1 MQRLKIER
9 KDYIVLATVIVFFV
23 FTIGIYAPLEMY
35 LMNIDEF
42 WFGFSDIMPTVSAV
56 FLIGG
61 IVLCI
66 PGIFIK
72 KRVLNNYIAFIFG
85 CALTVYIQGNF
96 LNLDVGVL
104 NGASIDWSQ
113 YRDNF
118 VRNLAL
124 CILFIIIPVV
134 CVNLKIELTKK
145 VMAYAAALMT
155 MMQMV
160 SLVVTFLTVGMPH
173 INKQDDDNNV
183 QMYVS
188 SKNLFNLSE
197 DENVVVLLCDMF
209 DDRYFDKILPAHPE
223 LREELS
229 GFTQF
234 TNSTGNYSTTH
245 YSVGTLMV
253 GSYFHNDVPFADQ
266 LNRAYSDVKMFQAL
280 KENGYRLDIYTKPDY
295 TPSDMWQKED
305 ISNYIEGKEEIGN
318 YPLFVKYLYQMV
330 MCRYMPDILKPYIW
344 MDGTEFSTLKAMDNE
359 CPSYDSESNMFF
371 YNALKENGIETQV
384 GEKAFKFIHFN
395 GAHYPWRLNENIEEV
410 EESETSELE
419 NAWGA
424 FQIALEY
431 IDGMKE
437 KGVYDN
443 SAIIIMADHGL
454 YGNGTLTNP
463 VLLVKPRGATGEL
476 AFSEAPVSHH
486 DFQPSILYLAGLNDD
501 QRYGKSFFDI
511 GENEERQRLFYQ
523 YYLQE
528 DGYQANFRLIEY
540 EIDPESN
547 KRENF
552 HLTDVEYLPTG
563 EKIAH
568 RENCAYCQ
576 SGAVD
581 PIETEENA
589 PLYIVH
595 DSLYY

>member
-1 MQRLKIER
+1 MR
-9 KDYIVLATVIVFFV
+9 KTILNKKYHVALIAVIIFFIFTVVL
-23 FTIGIYAPLEMY
+23 YAPLEMY

-42 WFGFSDIMPTVSAV
+42 WFGFSDVVPIVLVV
-56 FLIGG
+56 FLVGG
-61 IVLCI
+61 ILLFTPSV
-66 PGIFIK
+66 FVK
-72 KRVLNNYIAFIFG
+72 KRVLNNYIAFVFG
-85 CALTVYIQGNF
+85 CAIAVYIQGNF

-104 NGASIDWSQ
+104 NGAGIEWSQ
-113 YRDNF
+113 YRGNF
-118 VRNLAL
+118 IFNLVL
-124 CILFIIIPVV
+124 WILFIIIPVV
-134 CVNLKIELTKK
+134 CVNLKTELTKK
-145 VMAYAAALMT
+145 VFTYMASLIT
-155 MMQMV
+155 MMQLV
-160 SLVVTFLTVGMPH
+160 SLIVTFLAVGLPNMD
-173 INKQDDDNNV
+173 KQNNGNNV
-183 QMYVS
+183 HMYVS

-209 DDRYFDKILPAHPE
+209 DDRYFDEILPAHPE
-223 LREELS
+223 LKEELS

-234 TNSTGNYSTTH
+234 TNSTSNYSTTH

-253 GSYFHNDVPFADQ
+253 GSYFYNDVPFAEQ
-266 LNRAYSDVKMFQAL
+266 LNRAYSDVKMFRAL
-280 KENGYRLDIYTKPDY
+280 EENGYRLDIYTNPDY
-295 TPSDMWQKED
+295 TPSDMWKKED

-330 MCRYMPDILKPYIW
+330 MCRYMPNILKPYIW
-344 MDGTEFSTLKAMDNE
+344 MDGTEFSSLKAIDNA
-359 CPSYDSESNMFF
+359 CPSYDSDNIIF
-371 YNALKENGIETQV
+371 YNALKEKGIEVQNE
-384 GEKAFKFIHFN
+384 EKTFKFIHLF

-410 EESETSELE
+410 DESETSELE

-424 FQIALEY
+424 FQIILEY
-431 IDGMKE
+431 IDGMKAR
-437 KGVYDN
+437 GVYDN

-463 VLLVKPRGATGEL
+463 VLLVKPKEATGEL
-476 AFSEAPVSHH
+476 MFSNAPVSHH
-486 DFQPSILYLAGLNDD
+486 DFQPSVLYLAGLNSD
-501 QRYGKSFFDI
+501 QKYGKSFYDI

-528 DGYQANFRLIEY
+528 DNWQSNFRLIEY
-540 EIDPESN
+540 EIDSESN
-547 KRENF
+547 KRENY

-581 PIETEENA
+581 PIETEENE